1 VAGRVGAHTACTFNA
16 GREKEKTMQ
25 TATISRLT
33 PRTAPTAAH
42 VPAAR
47 KFETSCANCNLRELC
62 LPQKIGDGD
71 MARVEQVVFARRRL
85 KRGDNLFKAGDPFNA
100 LYAIRSGFLKT
111 TVLNA
116 DGREQVT
123 GFQMGGELLGLDGIG
138 SGRYN
143 GNAVALEDSE
153 VCVLPFAMI
162 EDLGREIPAI
172 QRNLHSVLSREIVR
186 DHGVMM
192 LLGSMSAEERLAAFL
207 LNLSR
212 RFTARGYSSSDFY
225 LRMTREEIGSYL
237 GLKLE
242 TVSRL
247 FSRFQADK
255 VIEVQQKHV
264 RILDIPGLEAL
275 RRA

>member
-1 VAGRVGAHTACTFNA
+1 
-16 GREKEKTMQ
+16 MQ
-25 TATISRLT
+25 TATISRLS
-33 PRTAPTAAH
+33 PRQAPQSMP
-42 VPAAR
+42 PAAR

-62 LPQKIGDGD
+62 LPQRIGDGD
-71 MARVEQVVFARRRL
+71 MARVEQVVFARRRV
-85 KRGDNLFKAGDPFNA
+85 KRGDTLFKAGDAFSA

-111 TVLNA
+111 TVLNG

-138 SGRYN
+138 GGHYN
-143 GNAVALEDSE
+143 GNAIALEDSG
-153 VCVLPFAMI
+153 VCFLPFALV
-162 EDLGREIPAI
+162 EELGREIPAI

-212 RFTARGYSSSDFY
+212 RFTARGYSASDFH

-247 FSRFQADK
+247 FSRFQADGL
-255 VIEVQQKHV
+255 IEVQQKHV
-264 RILDIPGLEAL
+264 RILDIAGLEVL
-275 RRA
+275 RHN

>member
-1 VAGRVGAHTACTFNA
+1 
-16 GREKEKTMQ
+16 MQ
-25 TATISRLT
+25 TATITRLN
-33 PRTAPTAAH
+33 PRPALQSMP
-42 VPAAR
+42 PAAR
-47 KFETSCANCNLRELC
+47 KRETSCTNCNLRELC
-62 LPQKIGDGD
+62 LPRQIGDAD
-71 MARVEQVVFARRRL
+71 MARIEQLVFARRRL
-85 KRGDNLFKAGDPFNA
+85 KRGDSLFKAGDPFNA

-138 SGRYN
+138 GGSYN

-153 VCVLPFAMI
+153 ACVLPFALI
-162 EDLGREIPAI
+162 EELGREIPAI

-212 RFTARGYSSSDFY
+212 RFTARGYSASDFH
-225 LRMTREEIGSYL
+225 LRMTREEIGSFL

-247 FSRFQADK
+247 FSRFQADGL
-255 VIEVQQKHV
+255 IEVQQKHV
-264 RILDIPGLEAL
+264 RIRDIPGLQGL
-275 RRA
+275 MSN

>member
-1 VAGRVGAHTACTFNA
+1 MQ
-16 GREKEKTMQ
+16 MQ
-25 TATISRLT
+25 TATVTRIF
-33 PRTAPTAAH
+33 P
-42 VPAAR
+42 PAAALKR
-47 KFETSCANCNLRELC
+47 EAGCANCNLRELC
-62 LPQKIGDGD
+62 LPMRIGDAD
-71 MARVEQVVFARRRL
+71 MARVEQIVFARRRL
-85 KRGDNLFKAGDPFNA
+85 RRGDSLFKAGDPFKA

-111 TVLNA
+111 TVMNA

-138 SGRYN
+138 SGSYN

-153 VCVLPFAMI
+153 ACVLPFAMI
-162 EDLGREIPAI
+162 EELGREIPAI

-192 LLGSMSAEERLAAFL
+192 LLGSMSAEERLSAFL

-212 RFTARGYSSSDFY
+212 RFTARGYSASDFH

-247 FSRFQADK
+247 FSRFQADGL
-255 VIEVQQKHV
+255 IEVQQKHV
-264 RILDIPGLEAL
+264 RILDIAGLQRLIES
-275 RRA
+275 

>member
-1 VAGRVGAHTACTFNA
+1 MNV
-16 GREKEKTMQ
+16 Q
-25 TATISRLT
+25 TATVTRLS
-33 PRTAPTAAH
+33 PQLAPC
-42 VPAAR
+42 
-47 KFETSCANCNLRELC
+47 KFESNCTNCNLRELC
-62 LPQKIGDGD
+62 LPMRIGDED

-85 KRGDNLFKAGDPFNA
+85 KRGDSLFKAGDPFNA

-111 TVLNA
+111 TVLDS

-138 SGRYN
+138 TGRYN

-153 VCVLPFAMI
+153 VCVLPFALI
-162 EDLGREIPAI
+162 EELGREIPAI

-212 RFTARGYSSSDFY
+212 RFTARGYSPSDFN

-247 FSRFQADK
+247 FSRFQADNL
-255 VIEVQQKHV
+255 IEVQQKHV

-275 RRA
+275 RKA

>member
-1 VAGRVGAHTACTFNA
+1 V
-16 GREKEKTMQ
+16 Q
-25 TATISRLT
+25 TATVSRIS
-33 PRTAPTAAH
+33 PRP
-42 VPAAR
+42 VPAATFAATR
-47 KFETSCANCNLRELC
+47 KHETSCANCNLRELC
-62 LPQKIGDGD
+62 LPKRIGDED
-71 MARVEQVVFARRRL
+71 MARVEQIVFARRRL
-85 KRGDNLFKAGDPFNA
+85 KRGDSLFKAGDPFNA

-123 GFQMGGELLGLDGIG
+123 GFQMSGELLGLDGIG

-153 VCVLPFAMI
+153 ACVLPFALI
-162 EDLGREIPAI
+162 EELGREVPAI

-207 LNLSR
+207 VNLSR
-212 RFTARGYSSSDFY
+212 RFTARGYSASDFY

-255 VIEVQQKHV
+255 LIEVQQKHV

-275 RRA
+275 RKS

>member
-1 VAGRVGAHTACTFNA
+1 
-16 GREKEKTMQ
+16 MQ
-25 TATISRLT
+25 TATISRLN
-33 PRTAPTAAH
+33 PRQAP
-42 VPAAR
+42 VSMPPAAR

-62 LPQKIGDGD
+62 LPRQIGDGD
-71 MARVEQVVFARRRL
+71 MARIEQVVFARRRL
-85 KRGDNLFKAGDPFNA
+85 KRGDSLFKAGDPFNA

-138 SGRYN
+138 SGSYN

-153 VCVLPFAMI
+153 ACVLPFALI
-162 EDLGREIPAI
+162 EQLGREIPAI

-212 RFTARGYSSSDFY
+212 RFTARGYSASDFH

-247 FSRFQADK
+247 FSRFQADHL
-255 VIEVQQKHV
+255 IEVQQKHV

-275 RRA
+275 RKN

>member
-1 VAGRVGAHTACTFNA
+1 
-16 GREKEKTMQ
+16 M
-25 TATISRLT
+25 
-33 PRTAPTAAH
+33 
-42 VPAAR
+42 
-47 KFETSCANCNLRELC
+47 
-62 LPQKIGDGD
+62 
-71 MARVEQVVFARRRL
+71 
-85 KRGDNLFKAGDPFNA
+85 
-100 LYAIRSGFLKT
+100 
-111 TVLNA
+111 LNS

-123 GFQMGGELLGLDGIG
+123 GFQMTGELLGLDGIG

-153 VCVLPFAMI
+153 VCVLPFATI
-162 EDLGREIPAI
+162 ESLGREIPAV

-212 RFTARGYSSSDFY
+212 RFTARGYSASDFH

-247 FSRFQADK
+247 FSRFQAEGL
-255 VIEVQQKHV
+255 IEVAQKHV
-264 RILDIPGLEAL
+264 RIVHAEGLERLLQA
-275 RRA
+275 

>member
-1 VAGRVGAHTACTFNA
+1 
-16 GREKEKTMQ
+16 MQ
-25 TATISRLT
+25 TATITRLN
-33 PRTAPTAAH
+33 PRAVTSMAP
-42 VPAAR
+42 VAR

-62 LPQKIGDGD
+62 LPKQIGAED
-71 MARVEQVVFARRRL
+71 MMRVEQVVFARRRL
-85 KRGDNLFKAGDPFNA
+85 KRGDSLFKAGDPFNA

-111 TVLNA
+111 TVLNV

-153 VCVLPFAMI
+153 ACVLPFALI
-162 EDLGREIPAI
+162 EQLGREIPAI

-212 RFTARGYSSSDFY
+212 RFTARGYSASDFH

-247 FSRFQADK
+247 FSRFQTDGM
-255 VIEVQQKHV
+255 IEVQQKHV
-264 RILDIPGLEAL
+264 RIRDIPGLQAIMSN
-275 RRA
+275 